1 MEIVKF
7 GTLHYGGYPAPP
19 NAPYTSYLDGIT
31 IGDSMPKKEI
41 SWVKVGTLF
50 VSTKVIALG
59 VNWDDLYRIGLI
71 YGRPITIDGKP
82 YLCRSPSVGKL
93 NEDSSEWADIVDSCN
108 NEEKC
113 TVLSPE
119 RWFWG
124 QEKAPSFKDA
134 HIICGYSSLKMKSY
148 ADDDTQTWDC
158 GFRPVLEPMDSD
170 FDSCVSDSLIGKTL
184 SMCGLRGRITG
195 TLKETS
201 DYDLRLSRRS
211 VSGLLEDL
219 SGWASLHGDDI
230 VVTRDQ
236 IRFMRIEKG
245 DE

>member
-19 NAPYTSYLDGIT
+19 NAPYTPYFDDIT
-31 IGDSMPKKEI
+31 ICDSVSRKKI
-41 SWVKVGTLF
+41 SWVKIGNLF
-50 VSTKVIALG
+50 VSPNIIAPKSSWNNLH
-59 VNWDDLYRIGLI
+59 RSGLI

-93 NEDSSEWADIVDSCN
+93 NEDSSEWADIVDACN
-108 NEEKC
+108 SKEKC

-119 RWFWG
+119 KWFWG
-124 QEKAPSFKDA
+124 QEKAPSLKDA

-148 ADDDTQTWDC
+148 ADDDTQTLDC
-158 GFRPVLEPMDSD
+158 GFRPVLEPMDSG
-170 FDSCVSDSLIGKTL
+170 FDSCVADSLIGKTL
-184 SMCGLRGRITG
+184 SMCGPRGRITG
-195 TLKETS
+195 TLKEVS

-211 VSGLLEDL
+211 VSGLREDFF
-219 SGWASLHGDDI
+219 GWASLHGEDI

>member
-19 NAPYTSYLDGIT
+19 NAPYTPYFDDIT
-31 IGDSMPKKEI
+31 ICDSVSRKKI
-41 SWVKVGTLF
+41 SWVKIGNLF
-50 VSTKVIALG
+50 VSPNIIAPKSSWNNLH
-59 VNWDDLYRIGLI
+59 RSGLI

-93 NEDSSEWADIVDSCN
+93 NEDSSEWADIVDACN
-108 NEEKC
+108 SKEKC

-119 RWFWG
+119 KWFWG
-124 QEKAPSFKDA
+124 QEKAPSLKDA

-148 ADDDTQTWDC
+148 ADDDTQTLDC
-158 GFRPVLEPMDSD
+158 GFRPVLEPMDSG

-184 SMCGLRGRITG
+184 SMCGPRGRITG
-195 TLKETS
+195 TLKEVS

-211 VSGLLEDL
+211 VSGLREDFF
-219 SGWASLHGDDI
+219 GWASLHGEDI